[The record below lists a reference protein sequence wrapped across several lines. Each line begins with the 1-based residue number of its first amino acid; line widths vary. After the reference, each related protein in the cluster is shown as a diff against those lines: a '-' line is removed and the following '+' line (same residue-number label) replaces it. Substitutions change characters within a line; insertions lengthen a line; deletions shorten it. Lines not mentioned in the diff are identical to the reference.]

1 MSNIFYK
8 NDFNI
13 LVKKVNNGKL
23 CDLLSW
29 EINSFD
35 KEIKI
40 NNYIDNKL
48 FLKIKNEIECE
59 INLDDFS
66 YKCNNINLEKLIN
79 SSLNSDLIIFLDK
92 LNSLLKNNEIEIE
105 KNDIEI
111 WNPYR
116 NLNTKKK
123 YPFDLN
129 LLKEKAFKKNCNN
142 LHLSKEYLIDI
153 IVNEI
158 KILSDNNFELS
169 FIENDIFNIDIN
181 LQNFNNLDDIKI
193 NIDLNSYYYPYYP
206 PLLSFYDNFNENLE
220 NKIANLSNLKLEKW
234 SNKSNDLLNIINNI
248 FDFINDNVNE
258 VIKVNEKFNFL
269 NLLINKMISF
279 NNIKLY
285 DGNDLD
291 LNLKS
296 STKNI
301 WNFRDNIKN
310 YNVKKI
316 YELNLFDKLNNEINK
331 FKDDDDLISYVEN
344 SNLSV
349 LIEYYINKYNLLQ
362 LDIINNYK
370 IFDIIF
376 SIIKITNYNIINL
389 NKFKILQNEIL
400 EYNDTNDEL
409 YNKIIN
415 YEINIPENEPDNDN
429 YTNIMKQYLVYES
442 QFKNY
447 YFENYS
453 CSSKVNNQCIK
464 RITKEL
470 ISYKNSIMAFNNS
483 SIFITYNKNN
493 CKQLMALIIGPKN
506 TPYEYGCFIFNILI
520 GDNYPNVPPKLYFE
534 TTNNNKIKFSPKLPI
549 DGKVILSYLDNN
561 IKGDETWNKE
571 KSTLLDIL
579 ISIQSKIFVKEPL
592 QEESLYQK
600 LSEKNLELTNEY
612 NSKVLYNT
620 YKYAILDKITNPNEE
635 FKDVILN
642 HFKLKKNDISFNIK
656 NNNYLK
662 DLNLDILKK
671 LNNI

>member
-13 LVKKVNNGKL
+13 LVKEVNNGKL

-59 INLDDFS
+59 INLDDLS

-92 LNSLLKNNEIEIE
+92 LNSLLKNNEIEME
-105 KNDIEI
+105 KNNIEI
-111 WNPYR
+111 WNPYK

-123 YPFDLN
+123 YPFDIN

-158 KILSDNNFELS
+158 KILSDNSFELN
-169 FIENDIFNIDIN
+169 FIEDDIFNIDIN
-181 LQNFNNLDDIKI
+181 LQNFNNLDDIKM

-206 PLLSFYDNFNENLE
+206 PLISFYNNFNESLE
-220 NKIANLSNLKLEKW
+220 NKISNLSNLKLEKW
-234 SNKSNDLLNIINNI
+234 SINPNNLLNIINNI
-248 FDFINDNVNE
+248 FDFINNNVNE
-258 VIKVNEKFNFL
+258 VIKVDEKFNFL
-269 NLLINKMISF
+269 NLLINKIISF

-285 DGNDLD
+285 DGDDLD

-296 STKNI
+296 SEENK
-301 WNFRDNIKN
+301 WNFNDNIEN
-310 YNVKKI
+310 YNIKKI
-316 YELNLFDKLNNEINK
+316 YELNLFDKLNIEINK
-331 FKDDDDLISYVEN
+331 FKDDDDLINYVEN

-400 EYNDTNDEL
+400 EYNDNNDVL

-415 YEINIPENEPDNDN
+415 YKINISENEVDDN
-429 YTNIMKQYLVYES
+429 YTNIMKKYLVYES

-453 CSSKVNNQCIK
+453 CSSKVNNKCIK

-470 ISYKNSIMAFNNS
+470 ISYKNSIMSFNNS
-483 SIFITYNKNN
+483 SIFITYNKYN

-506 TPYEYGCFIFNILI
+506 TPYENGCFIFHILI
-520 GDNYPNVPPKLYFE
+520 EDNYPNVPPKLYFE

-549 DGKVILSYLDNN
+549 DGKVILSYLNNN

-592 QEESLYQK
+592 QEQSLYLK
-600 LSEKNLELTNEY
+600 LSEKNFELTNEY

-662 DLNLDILKK
+662 DLNLDVLKK